1 MKYYLLIV
9 ILVIFLAFTDAED
22 KGKFNSKSIEK
33 MKNHMR
39 KIRGLL
45 RNLDTSD
52 DDDDD
57 DSNDDEGSSS
67 DDDNPIVPG
76 NATTT
81 VPTTPKTTGRR
92 FARVQFVD
100 INNLSNSRLE
110 LCLLFFW
117 LLQI

>member
-1 MKYYLLIV
+1 
-9 ILVIFLAFTDAED
+9 
-22 KGKFNSKSIEK
+22 
-33 MKNHMR
+33 
-39 KIRGLL
+39 L

-100 INNLSNSRLE
+100 INNFVEQQVRIVFAIFLAFTNIRRSNSVIMNLNVFMIQGLE
-110 LCLLFFW
+110 
-117 LLQI
+117 I